1 MMAVLFCGVALG
13 FVLSTALFI
22 QKIWSANDKAEYYK
36 ERAEFFKNEAV
47 KEHKARREWE
57 VCEGSSDLFTKF

>member
-13 FVLSTALFI
+13 FVLATALFI

-36 ERAEFFKNEAV
+36 KRAEFFRNV
-47 KEHKARREWE
+47 RRL
-57 VCEGSSDLFTKF
+57 VSVICPCLL

>member
-13 FVLSTALFI
+13 FVLATALFI
-22 QKIWSANDKAEYYK
+22 QRIWSAKDMAEYYK

-47 KEHKARREWE
+47 KEYKARREWE
-57 VCEGSSDLFTKF
+57 VCEDSSDLFTKF